1 MTRSAI
7 VALALM
13 TLTAAPAF
21 AEATTNAITA
31 NALANNALTNNALTN
46 NALTNNALTNN
57 ALTNNG
63 INRSLRAGAGSV
75 LDVIALQLP
84 GGGPT
89 LSK

>member
-31 NALANNALTNNALTN
+31 NALTNNALTN

-89 LSK
+89 LSR